1 MTGLV
6 SLFLGSLLAST
17 LMPGGV
23 EILLY
28 YLLHEDRQSWPAL
41 LAVATIGNTLGGGI
55 TYLMGRV
62 LYRGVAMT
70 RWHRRIG
77 QAFRLD
83 GRSMDRVQRWGVP
96 ALFFSW
102 LPLVGDPL
110 CLAGG
115 YLRLPAWPSM
125 LMICA
130 GKFVRYCVL
139 LWLYAQPWAT
149 VPA

>member
-17 LMPGGV
+17 VLPGGV

-28 YLLHEDRQSWPAL
+28 YLLHEDGQSWSVL
-41 LAVATIGNTLGGGI
+41 LTVATIGNSLGGGI
-55 TYLMGRV
+55 TYLMGRI
-62 LYRGVAMT
+62 LYTGIAMM
-70 RWHRRIG
+70 RWHERVER
-77 QAFRLD
+77 AFRLD
-83 GRSMDRVQRWGVP
+83 SRSMSRVKRWGVP

-102 LPLVGDPL
+102 LPVVGDPL

-115 YLRLPAWPSM
+115 YLRLPVWRSM
-125 LMICA
+125 LMICV
-130 GKFVRYCVL
+130 GKFARYCVL
-139 LWLYAQPWAT
+139 LWLYSQPWAT

>member
-1 MTGLV
+1 MTGLA

-17 LMPGGV
+17 LLPGGV

-28 YLLHEDRQSWPAL
+28 YLLHGGGQPWPAL
-41 LAVATIGNTLGGGI
+41 LAVATIGNSLGGGI
-55 TYLMGRV
+55 TYLMGRM
-62 LYRGVAMT
+62 LYGGIAMT
-70 RWHRRIG
+70 RWHGRIER
-77 QAFRLD
+77 AFRLD
-83 GRSMDRVQRWGVP
+83 EHSMNRVKRWGVP

-102 LPLVGDPL
+102 LPVVGDPL

-115 YLRLPAWPSM
+115 YLRLPVWRSM

-130 GKFVRYCVL
+130 GKFARYCVL
-139 LWLYAQPWAT
+139 LWLYSQPWAA